1 METTRTA
8 QLLDQIKRLE
18 FTLPISV
25 RDSAWKNV
33 KYADYTSNSETI
45 SILKLIYNKNL
56 EFATVLLL
64 SLRNELKE
72 NDLKSQLEGITDEK
86 EIESIIDASM
96 DAYNTLVCTY
106 IRYLFYSAI
115 ATAQNAVVLSY
126 FHDEWD
132 SAELS
137 ELLKILAE
145 PENSNEP
152 VSDL

>member
-25 RDSAWKNV
+25 RDSAWENV
-33 KYADYTSNSETI
+33 KYADYTSNIETI